1 MGKAR
6 IFLGS
11 CLAAPSWIRKYAL
24 LAARSTVSSPH
35 IMPKTHLFSSS
46 SNKALLF
53 CSVRKGCF
61 LLNSYW
67 LDGIASAASQLQA
80 IRAPLSSSASQGLA
94 SSGKH
99 LSIPP
104 VRPANQNKWFSGP
117 SVVNQPGNWKG
128 GWSVPSSSSPRHSVG
143 TWVWIW
149 YKSFFWQKSGIWWLR
164 GWL

>member
-11 CLAAPSWIRKYAL
+11 CLICLAAPSWVWNYAL
-24 LAARSTVSSPH
+24 LAARITASSPL

-53 CSVRKGCF
+53 CSVTMGCF
-61 LLNSYW
+61 LFYSYW
-67 LDGIASAASQLQA
+67 LDGIASAASQLQPS
-80 IRAPLSSSASQGLA
+80 RAPLSCWASLA

-99 LSIPP
+99 LSLPP
-104 VRPANQNKWFSGP
+104 VCPANQTKGFSG
-117 SVVNQPGNWKG
+117 SSIVNQPRNWKW
-128 GWSVPSSSSPRHSVG
+128 GWSAPRHRVG
-143 TWVWIW
+143 TWFWIW
-149 YKSFFWQKSGIWWLR
+149 YKSFFWWKGGVWWLR